1 MYATVLKENLPRVR
15 DAIAAAAG
23 TVGREPREVTLVA
36 VTKAHPLEA
45 VRAALEA
52 GLADL
57 GENRLAELEEK
68 ASSLAETGPTKI
80 RWHMV
85 GHVQGRKAGR
95 AAEVADLI
103 HSVDSARLAG
113 RISRSASEAGTR
125 VDVLFQVN
133 TSGEAAKYG
142 FSPEEA
148 GEVVPELAA
157 LPGLRARGLMTM
169 APFTDDE
176 GVLRKTFRGLRTL
189 ADGVRETCPELGRD
203 LSMGMSNDLRIAVE
217 EGSTMVRIGTALFG
231 ARG

>member
-15 DAIAAAAG
+15 DAIATAADAA
-23 TVGREPREVTLVA
+23 GREPGEVTLVA

-45 VRAALEA
+45 VTAALEA

-68 ASSLAETGPTKI
+68 VSSLARVGPAEV

-85 GHVQGRKAGR
+85 GHVQGRKAAR
-95 AAEVADLI
+95 AAELANLI
-103 HSVDSARLAG
+103 HSVDSARLAN
-113 RISRSASEAGTR
+113 RISRSVSEAGTG

-148 GEVVPELAA
+148 AEVVPELSA

-189 ADGVRETCPELGRD
+189 ADDIRETCSDLGPD

-231 ARG
+231 ART